1 MVKGDNFIHVR
12 LDYEEVVNSKKDIL
26 ASEIDTINIMKSMG
40 RYIFL
45 RQKELDLKSQFYR
58 EIKKMVI
65 NLKLLE
71 TSLPQI
77 KVPKM
82 LLPEVEKQ
90 SPVKGKM
97 ASLDENG
104 LEGQLRE
111 IQRKLRAISY

>member
-12 LDYEEVVNSKKDIL
+12 LDYGEVIKSKKDIL

-45 RQKELDLKSQFYR
+45 RQKELDLKSRFYR
-58 EIKKMVI
+58 EIKKIVV

-71 TSLPQI
+71 TSLPHI
-77 KVPKM
+77 KIPKI
-82 LLPEVEKQ
+82 LSPPVEKQ
-90 SPVKGKM
+90 KPIERKILSQ
-97 ASLDENG
+97 SEDG

-111 IQRKLRAISY
+111 IQRRLRAIS

>member
-12 LDYEEVVNSKKDIL
+12 LDYEEVLKSKKDIL

-58 EIKKMVI
+58 EIKKIVI

-71 TSLPQI
+71 TSLPHIQI
-77 KVPKM
+77 PKI
-82 LLPEVEKQ
+82 LSPPAERQNPVEK
-90 SPVKGKM
+90 KI
-97 ASLDENG
+97 ASVSEDG

-111 IQRKLRAISY
+111 IQRKLKAISY